1 MSEPFDLVVRGGRCV
16 LPAPL
21 RTETADVGVRDGRII
36 AIDDLS
42 SAEAGKVIDAKG
54 LHVLPG
60 AIDPQVHFREPG
72 FEHKEDIESGTRA
85 AVLGGVTSI
94 FEMPN
99 TEPPT
104 TSEAALADKFNRARG
119 RAWCDHA
126 FFVGATPDNAEQ
138 LGELEQ
144 LPGCPGVKVFM
155 GKSTGNLLVDTD
167 DDLRRVLASG
177 TRRVAVHA
185 EDEQRLNQR
194 FEELDLAHRDDIQ
207 LHPEWRDVETA
218 LRATR
223 RLLTLARETER
234 PVHVL
239 HVTTAEEVDLLRQNR
254 EIATFECTPQHLV
267 LAAPECYSRL
277 GSKVKMNPPIREA
290 RHRDG
295 LWSAVADGTLDAIAS
310 DHAPHTIEE
319 KALPFP
325 DCPSGMTGVQTLL
338 PLMLDAVAHG
348 KLSLERL
355 VELCCEG
362 PARVWR
368 ARRKGRIELDADAD
382 LVLVDLAANR
392 TIEDSWIASRCG
404 WSPFDGHAVT
414 GWPVAT
420 LVRGRVVMRDDEVQ
434 GVAQGKPV
442 EFES

>member
-1 MSEPFDLVVRGGRCV
+1 
-16 LPAPL
+16 
-21 RTETADVGVRDGRII
+21 VRDGRII